1 MLKEKLV
8 VFIEDSIKKNWD
20 INALA
25 DYNGKSLRFSD
36 TAEQIRKFHLL
47 FEQSGIKR
55 GDKIALIGNNSANW
69 ATVFL
74 ATITYGAVIVPI
86 LPDFGPDNIHHI
98 VDHSDSIFFFVSEP
112 IWKNLEPGKM
122 SSVHA
127 FFSLETYSALLLRH
141 DQVEK
146 SAASIDELFSKKYPD
161 GLSPDH
167 ISFPK
172 IENNEMALISYTSG
186 TTGFSKGVMISHN
199 SLTANVRYA
208 HRNMPLEPGD
218 SILSLLTIA
227 HSFGM
232 SFDFLFPFT
241 LGCHITFLTKIPSLP
256 VLMKAFGEIRPK
268 LILLVPL
275 LPEKIYKKQLV
286 PTIKK
291 PVMRTLL
298 KIPGI
303 NQLIYSSINKKISN
317 VFGGNF
323 HELVLGGAAFS
334 KDAEAFFRKIKFP
347 YTVGYGMTEC
357 GPLIS
362 YAPWKE
368 AKAGSCGRVVDTL
381 EIKIDSD
388 DPQNTVGEIMVKG
401 DNVMDGYYKNQE
413 ATDQVIDKD
422 GWLRTGDLGVIDTD
436 GFIFIRGR
444 NKSMILRPDGKNI
457 YPEEIEAM
465 INSRYYILESLVV
478 ERQGQLV
485 ALIYPDHERLKT
497 KKVKENKIEEIL
509 EDYRKKLNKRFPAHV
524 KIAKF
529 VLHEEEFEKTPK
541 KSLKRYLYQE
551 KKETKKE

>member
-1 MLKEKLV
+1 
-8 VFIEDSIKKNWD
+8 
-20 INALA
+20 
-25 DYNGKSLRFSD
+25 
-36 TAEQIRKFHLL
+36 
-47 FEQSGIKR
+47 
-55 GDKIALIGNNSANW
+55 
-69 ATVFL
+69 
-74 ATITYGAVIVPI
+74 
-86 LPDFGPDNIHHI
+86 
-98 VDHSDSIFFFVSEP
+98 
-112 IWKNLEPGKM
+112 
-122 SSVHA
+122 
-127 FFSLETYSALLLRH
+127 
-141 DQVEK
+141 
-146 SAASIDELFSKKYPD
+146 
-161 GLSPDH
+161 
-167 ISFPK
+167 
-172 IENNEMALISYTSG
+172 
-186 TTGFSKGVMISHN
+186 
-199 SLTANVRYA
+199 
-208 HRNMPLEPGD
+208 MPLKSGD

-256 VLMKAFGEIRPK
+256 VLMKAFGEVRPR

-303 NQLIYSSINKKISN
+303 NQLIYRSINKKISN

-362 YAPWKE
+362 YAPWNE

-388 DPQNTVGEIMVKG
+388 DPRNTVGEIMVKG

-413 ATDQVIDKD
+413 ATEQVIDKE
-422 GWLRTGDLGVIDTD
+422 GWLRTGDLGVIDAD

-465 INSRYYILESLVV
+465 INSRYFIAESLVV
-478 ERQGQLV
+478 ERGGQLV
-485 ALIYPDHERLKT
+485 ALIYPDEERLKT

-529 VLHEEEFEKTPK
+529 VLHEEEFAKTPK

-551 KKETKKE
+551 KKETPKE

>member
-1 MLKEKLV
+1 MLKEKIV
-8 VFIEDSIKKNWD
+8 SFIEDSIKKNWD

-25 DYNGKSLRFSD
+25 DYNGKSQSFSD
-36 TAEQIRKFHLL
+36 TAEQILKFHLL
-47 FEQSGIKR
+47 FEKSGIKK

-69 ATVFL
+69 ATVYL
-74 ATITYGAVIVPI
+74 AIITYGAVIVPI
-86 LPDFGPDNIHHI
+86 LPDFGPDNVHHI
-98 VDHSDSIFFFVSEP
+98 VDHSDSVLFFASEP
-112 IWKNLEPGKM
+112 IWKNLDPGKIPAIKT
-122 SSVHA
+122 V
-127 FFSLETYSALLLRH
+127 FSLETYQPLFSRNEQISQL
-141 DQVEK
+141 
-146 SAASIDELFSKKYPD
+146 ASTLDELFKTKFPVE
-161 GLSPDH
+161 LSPDQ
-167 ISFPK
+167 ISFP
-172 IENNEMALISYTSG
+172 IIDNSELALISYTSG

-256 VLMKAFGEIRPK
+256 VLMKAFDEIKPR

-286 PTIKK
+286 PAIKK
-291 PVMRTLL
+291 PVMRVLL
-298 KIPGI
+298 SIPGI
-303 NQLIYSSINKKISN
+303 NQLIYGSINKKISK

-334 KDAEAFFRKIKFP
+334 KDAEDFFRKMKFP

-368 AKAGSCGRVVDTL
+368 AKAKSCGRVVDTL
-381 EIKIDSD
+381 EVKIDSD
-388 DPQNTVGEIMVKG
+388 DQQNKVGEIMVKG
-401 DNVMDGYYKNQE
+401 DNVMDGYYKNKE
-413 ATDQVIDKD
+413 ATEEVIDKD
-422 GWLRTGDLGVIDTD
+422 GWLHTGDLGVIDAD

-444 NKSMILRPDGKNI
+444 NKSMILGPSGKNI

-465 INSRYYILESLVV
+465 INSRYYILESLVI
-478 ERQGQLV
+478 EKDGQLV
-485 ALIYPDHERLKT
+485 ALICPDQERLKEKKGEK
-497 KKVKENKIEEIL
+497 KKVEEIM
-509 EDYRKKLNKRFPAHV
+509 EGYRLKLNKRFPTHV
-524 KIAKF
+524 KISKF
-529 VLHEEEFEKTPK
+529 ILHEEEFEKTPK

-551 KKETKKE
+551 KK

>member
-1 MLKEKLV
+1 MLKEQIV
-8 VFIEDSIKKNWD
+8 VFIEDSIKKNWNID
-20 INALA
+20 ALA
-25 DYNGKSLRFSD
+25 DYKGKSQSYSQ
-36 TAEQIRKFHLL
+36 TAEQILKFHLL
-47 FEQSGIKR
+47 FEKAGIKK

-69 ATVFL
+69 ATVYL
-74 ATITYGAVIVPI
+74 ASITFGSVIVPI

-98 VDHSDSIFFFVSEP
+98 VDHSDSVLFFASEP
-112 IWKNLEPGKM
+112 IWKNLDQDKM
-122 SSVHA
+122 PAIKAV
-127 FFSLETYSALLLRH
+127 FSLESYKPLFSRDEQISQLAGTL
-141 DQVEK
+141 
-146 SAASIDELFSKKYPD
+146 DELFKAKYPE
-161 GLSPDH
+161 GLNPEQ
-167 ISFPK
+167 ISFPV
-172 IENNEMALISYTSG
+172 IDNSELALISYTSG

-208 HRNMPLEPGD
+208 HRNMPLESGD

-256 VLMKAFGEIRPK
+256 VLMKAFDEIKPR

-291 PVMRTLL
+291 PVMRVLL
-298 KIPGI
+298 SIPGV
-303 NQLIYSSINKKISN
+303 NQLIYGSIKKKISM

-334 KDAEAFFRKIKFP
+334 KDAEDFFRKIKFP

-368 AKAGSCGRVVDTL
+368 AKAQSCGRVVDTL

-388 DPQNTVGEIMVKG
+388 DQQNKVGEIMVRG
-401 DNVMDGYYKNQE
+401 DNVMDGYYKNKE
-413 ATDQVIDKD
+413 ATEEVIDKD
-422 GWLRTGDLGVIDTD
+422 GWLHTGDLGVIDAD

-444 NKSMILRPDGKNI
+444 NKSLILGPSGKNI

-465 INSRYYILESLVV
+465 INSRYFVLESLVI
-478 ERQGQLV
+478 EKDGQLV
-485 ALIYPDHERLKT
+485 ALICPDQERLKT
-497 KKVKENKIEEIL
+497 KKRKKKKVEKIL
-509 EDYRKKLNKRFPAHV
+509 EEYRLKLNKRFPSHV
-524 KIAKF
+524 KISKF
-529 VLHEEEFEKTPK
+529 ILHEEEFEKTPK

-551 KKETKKE
+551 KK